1 MLINRMNKTLFLSV
15 LLAAV
20 LPVTVLA
27 QATVDQVTQEGEKRA
42 DAGAAEQRRIEQ
54 IANQTDDL
62 LFTIRDFSARAR
74 GVSPSGI
81 AMEPRSRRVA
91 SVTTPFFIGT
101 LKSTRTRMR
110 FPATSRPC
118 VVLS

>member
-42 DAGAAEQRRIEQ
+42 DAGAAEQRAHRILSNPSRSLSFLKTAKQ
-54 IANQTDDL
+54 A
-62 LFTIRDFSARAR
+62 SAYRKATFR
-74 GVSPSGI
+74 GTG
-81 AMEPRSRRVA
+81 
-91 SVTTPFFIGT
+91 
-101 LKSTRTRMR
+101 
-110 FPATSRPC
+110 
-118 VVLS
+118 